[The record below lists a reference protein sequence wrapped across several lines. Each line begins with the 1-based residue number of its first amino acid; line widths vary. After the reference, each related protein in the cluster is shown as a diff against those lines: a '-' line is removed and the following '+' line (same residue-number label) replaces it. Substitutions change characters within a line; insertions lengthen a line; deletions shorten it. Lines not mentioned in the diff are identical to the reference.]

1 VKLTVAAILR
11 EEKKIIEK
19 KQEELEK
26 IHDLEWNMRDSTEFD
41 NWKNEQKEI
50 EWIQNLENQ

>member
-1 VKLTVAAILR
+1 MKLTVAAILR

-50 EWIQNLENQ
+50 E